1 MNGLEGK
8 VAIVTGASRGIG
20 AAIALDLARQ
30 GAKARRPQPPES
42 TRLTIAITFVSDSS
56 EAAAEDVVSQI
67 NNFNNGA
74 HAIKIQ
80 VDIAHV
86 DAPRTIVEQTLT
98 AFGPNIDILINNA
111 GKSVRKPF
119 LETTLDDFDQS
130 INVNLRGPFFLSQ
143 AVVPH
148 LRRPGRI
155 INISS
160 IWGPLYG
167 VYTASKAGLEAFTRS
182 LAAAVGPIGHSVNS
196 VLPGLTDTDMLKSL
210 TEDDESAK
218 FHRDVASMTPMEG
231 RVASAEEIAS
241 VVSLLVCPQSQWIT
255 GQSISATG
263 GLLML

>member
-20 AAIALDLARQ
+20 AAIALDLAKQR
-30 GAKARRPQPPES
+30 AKARRPLPPES
-42 TRLTIAITFVSDSS
+42 TRLTVNADSNHICI
-56 EAAAEDVVSQI
+56 D
-67 NNFNNGA
+67 FNNGA
-74 HAIKIQ
+74 RAIKIQ

-86 DAPRTIVEQTLT
+86 DAPRIIIEQTLA

-119 LETTLDDFDQS
+119 LETTMDDFDQS

-160 IWGPLYG
+160 IVSRSGGPLYG

-182 LAAAVGPIGHSVNS
+182 LAAAVGPLGHSVNS

-241 VVSLLVCPQSQWIT
+241 VVLLLVSPQSQWIT